1 MTSNSDLTR
10 LKRLV
15 TWLGL
20 VSYHLRLGRVLS
32 DLRLVVMA
40 LSLDLGLV
48 SNFLKHNMTQD
59 SKLAVELGLGL
70 VFTYMRLGIKLELVT
85 VGLDL
90 NLFLITYDLLGLAL
104 DDMRPTLTDLSRD
117 PGLVPNDSD
126 ARYRKQA
133 FTQMWF
139 RRSVLSAML

>member
-1 MTSNSDLTR
+1 
-10 LKRLV
+10 
-15 TWLGL
+15 
-20 VSYHLRLGRVLS
+20 
-32 DLRLVVMA
+32 MA

-133 FTQMWF
+133 FTQM
-139 RRSVLSAML
+139 